1 LVLVFKRDFIFI
13 VNVHVCGSVCIWVS
27 MLCTP
32 DVDARTELGTSAGRT
47 CSLFFFFF
55 DIVIKFIAQFSTYE
69 KDKQITD
76 NRGRGLDL
84 LRIGIFFSFCYE
96 E

>member
-1 LVLVFKRDFIFI
+1 MCVGLCAYGCPCYAHLM
-13 VNVHVCGSVCIWVS
+13 W
-27 MLCTP
+27 MLGLN
-32 DVDARTELGTSAGRT
+32 LGPLQEGHA
-47 CSLFFFFF
+47 LFFFFF

-84 LRIGIFFSFCYE
+84 LRIGIFFFLLL
-96 E
+96 